1 MEQYSTIMASLQ
13 DLEAA
18 QSDERFDLKMVGHE
32 NPVGACYRDGSG
44 THQRGRGICQLSWR
58 SILVSLTCEPR
69 AKTGARF
76 RRFSQR

>member
-44 THQRGRGICQLSWR
+44 THQRGRGICSCPGDQSSFRLLASR
-58 SILVSLTCEPR
+58 EQ
-69 AKTGARF
+69 KTGARF
-76 RRFSQR
+76 RRFSHR